1 MIHRVGVAIRMIWRK
16 WPSSAR
22 RYTVDMRNSHF
33 AELPRRQLYGGVIIL
48 WLLVTAAT
56 LALYLTSSLRAMQL
70 QFHHVE
76 SAVYQ
81 QIAARLVTNEAVLD
95 SFAAIHGSA
104 DSFDQSRTRRFARR
118 ILQRYPHLYALQVSQ
133 RVSQA
138 EIAGLELRM
147 QRSGLPRF
155 KVHGAAG
162 AVPSQAVVYP
172 LIFTEPL
179 PAGFD
184 RIIGTAA
191 LAPPVAGPLTLP
203 DGGIA
208 YRISRRA
215 GAGEQV
221 AGDAFEQ
228 AYGAPLHVSVLI
240 RAEALLPQNFVLPQ
254 GMRLN
259 LGYRQA
265 GTMLPLYAI
274 GQLRSGWL
282 QQLLFPNL
290 RQTHDLDGQL
300 QPFVLE
306 CEWQLGW
313 GDVDLPVVLALL
325 LLAGLALLSMLLL
338 GRHLHLLDTRRVE
351 RESEL
356 YDLAIHD
363 PLTGLFNRYYLER
376 QLRRCIEEHQRYH
389 ARFGVAYIDLDRF
402 KPVNDIYGHET
413 GDQVLRV
420 VAARLKNVVRQHD
433 TVARI
438 GGDEFVV
445 LFEGVDSP
453 QRVQELTHD
462 LGEALAQPIRLT
474 AGIFEIG
481 ASTGVAFFPDDG
493 ESVDQLL
500 LVADKLMYATKQLK
514 NGRLSRPAR
523 RRCRDR
529 HASWPAPAA
538 AC

>member
-1 MIHRVGVAIRMIWRK
+1 MRK
-16 WPSSAR
+16 LH
-22 RYTVDMRNSHF
+22 V
-33 AELPRRQLYGGVIIL
+33 AELPRRQLYGAAIIL

-56 LALYLTSSLRAMQL
+56 LALYLTSSLRAIQL
-70 QFHHVE
+70 QFHDVE

-81 QIAARLVTNEAVLD
+81 QIAARLVANEAVLD
-95 SFAAIHGSA
+95 SFAAFHSA
-104 DSFDQSRTRRFARR
+104 AENFDQSRTRRFARR
-118 ILQRYPHLYALQVSQ
+118 ILQRYPYLYALQVYQ

-147 QRSGLPRF
+147 QRSGLPHFR
-155 KVHGAAG
+155 VHGAAG
-162 AVPSQAVVYP
+162 GLPSQPVLYP

-179 PAGFD
+179 PSGFD
-184 RIIGTAA
+184 QVIGTAA
-191 LAPPVAGPLTLP
+191 LAPPTAGPLTLS

-215 GAGEQV
+215 GADESI

-228 AYGAPLHVSVLI
+228 AYGAPLYVSLLI
-240 RAEALLPQNFVLPQ
+240 RTEALLPQNFTLPQ
-254 GMRLN
+254 GMRLR
-259 LGYRQA
+259 LRYQLA
-265 GTMLPLYAI
+265 DATLPLYQL

-282 QQLLFPNL
+282 QQLVFPYL
-290 RQTHDLDGQL
+290 RQTHALDGPL

-306 CEWQLGW
+306 SEWQLGW
-313 GDVDLPVVLALL
+313 ANVDLPVVLALL
-325 LLAGLALLSMLLL
+325 LLAGCALLSMLLL
-338 GRHLHLLDTRRVE
+338 GRHLHAQDVRRVE

-376 QLRRCIEEHQRYH
+376 HLRRSIEEHRRRQ
-389 ARFGVAYIDLDRF
+389 ARFGVVYIDLDRF

-420 VAARLKNVVRQHD
+420 VAARLKNVVRQND

-445 LFEGVDSP
+445 LFDGVDSP
-453 QRVQELTHD
+453 QRVNELTRD
-462 LGEALAQPIRLT
+462 LGNALAQPIRLA

-481 ASTGVAFFPDDG
+481 ASTGVAFYPEDG

-514 NGRLSRPAR
+514 KQGP
-523 RRCRDR
+523 
-529 HASWPAPAA
+529 
-538 AC
+538 